1 MKVEQLIKSTMQRQY
16 VFVTGK
22 IEIPTKYFIDE
33 IEKGIKADNAENFK
47 TNLVSEMTEYHYFN
61 QNKTFVK
68 SMLPIF
74 DYVEEHNLN
83 QGKTYFLHSSWGFK
97 QSFSHYSIKHNHAPA
112 LLSGAIALNE
122 HEQTLYFPEIGKELK
137 CEPGNFALFS
147 GFIKHHNKRNI
158 SDSVRYGLSFNLM
171 LE

>member
-1 MKVEQLIKSTMQRQY
+1 MKVEQLIKNTVQRECF
-16 VFVTGK
+16 FVTGK
-22 IEIPTKYFIDE
+22 INIAVDYFIKE

-83 QGKTYFLHSSWGFK
+83 EGKTYFLHSSWGFK
-97 QSFSHYSIKHNHAPA
+97 QSFSHYSKRHHHAPA
-112 LLSGAIALNE
+112 LLSGAIALTE
-122 HEQTLYFPEIGKELK
+122 HDQTLYFPEIEKELK
-137 CEPGNFALFS
+137 SEPGNFALFS
-147 GFIKHHNKRNI
+147 AFTKHYNKRNE
-158 SDSVRYGLSFNLM
+158 SDNVRYGLSFNFANI
-171 LE
+171 